1 MRIIALALAL
11 IFVSATYAE
20 AQQRGGYGNGNGYR
34 QYNRGGNYAY
44 RGGNYNNSFNRNVY
58 VNNRGGWNGNGAAWA
73 AGVGG
78 LAVGALL
85 GSALAAPAYAAPA
98 YPYPAYGYG
107 PPVVYA
113 QPNCQRVQ
121 VIYPNG
127 ARSNQVVCN

>member
-1 MRIIALALAL
+1 MRNLAIVMLALFGAV
-11 IFVSATYAE
+11 IFTETAE
-20 AQQRGGYGNGNGYR
+20 AQQRGYGNGYG
-34 QYNRGGNYAY
+34 RGGYNNSY

-58 VNNRGGWNGNGAAWA
+58 VKNNGWGGNGAAWA

-85 GSALAAPAYAAPA
+85 GSALAAPNYAYGAPA
-98 YPYPAYGYG
+98 YPTYGYG

-113 QPNCQRVQ
+113 PAPVCQRVQ

-127 ARSNQVVCN
+127 TRSNQVVCN

>member
-20 AQQRGGYGNGNGYR
+20 AQQRGGY
-34 QYNRGGNYAY
+34 NRGGNYGY

-58 VNNRGGWNGNGAAWA
+58 VNNRGGGWNGNGAAWA

-85 GSALAAPAYAAPA
+85 GSALAAPAYGAYGYPYAAPV
-98 YPYPAYGYG
+98 PAYG

-113 QPNCQRVQ
+113 QPTCQRVQ